1 MKRFKQFLEE
11 NLISK
16 KTLLEYRPPNPPDSY
31 VPEPGSSNS
40 DNYWPG
46 YVNPPTTWEDF
57 LRPHRNPGVLER
69 SPFFLYDNDGNII
82 GTDLNGDGQV
92 DTQEEIQQWIESGGL
107 ERIPSDWY
115 ADQNFFM
122 RYLIAWWNVGQW
134 ILPFGTIG
142 RATSLFLRILYEIV
156 QHGSIILDFLD
167 LDDIVTFILEN
178 QDIFP
183 ELYQALQELIQYI
196 GQDAFNDLLQYFT
209 PSTTENVPSIPKQFY
224 RHIPGSNPG
233 GMWQLY
239 RFNPTTGTWEP
250 YGPPITLDEYSNM
263 CEQEGSNCAP
273 LENPANPFPFKPPL
287 TITPQNYEVEPFDP
301 SEIPSYRPL
310 PTNQHWNQQL
320 PGGNGIDPDPNPF
333 PWPQM

>member
-1 MKRFKQFLEE
+1 MKRFKQFLKE
-11 NLISK
+11 NLVSR

-69 SPFFLYDNDGNII
+69 SPFFVYDNDGNII
-82 GTDLNGDGQV
+82 GTDLNGDGRV

-142 RATSLFLRILYEIV
+142 RGAYLFSQILFQLV
-156 QHGSIILDFLD
+156 KHGSVVLDFLD
-167 LDDIVTFILEN
+167 MEDIIAFIYEN
-178 QDIFP
+178 QELFP
-183 ELYQALQELIQYI
+183 ELYQLLQELIDYI
-196 GQDAFNDLLQYFT
+196 GEDAFDDMLRFFGNEYLELGRED
-209 PSTTENVPSIPKQFY
+209 VPSIPKQFY
-224 RHIPGSNPG
+224 RRDESGRL
-233 GMWQLY
+233 QLW
-239 RFNPTTGTWEP
+239 RFNPTSGTWER
-250 YGPPITLDEYSNM
+250 YGEPISIQDYFSM
-263 CEQEGSNCAP
+263 CQSGNCPP
-273 LENPANPFPFKPPL
+273 LENPVSPFPFKPPL
-287 TITPQNYEVEPFDP
+287 PPTPQEVDPLFVVEPNPNPNNNIWQQIFNQNTGNVG
-301 SEIPSYRPL
+301 
-310 PTNQHWNQQL
+310 TN
-320 PGGNGIDPDPNPF
+320 PNPF
-333 PWPQM
+333 PQM